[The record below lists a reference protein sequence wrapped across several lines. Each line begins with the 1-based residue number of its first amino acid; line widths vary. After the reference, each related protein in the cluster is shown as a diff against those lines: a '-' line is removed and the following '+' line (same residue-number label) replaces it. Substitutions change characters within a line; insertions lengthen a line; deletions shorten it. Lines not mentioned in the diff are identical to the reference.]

1 MNKVL
6 SCPFSLD
13 DDSTRILWE
22 ITSKCNL
29 KCKHCLYYSSDNHL
43 KKDMSKDE
51 IFKVIEDISTD
62 KTVKAIW
69 LSGGEPLLNPDLL
82 EIISKISS
90 CGIKP
95 SLSTNGTLVSSK
107 EYAMELHRRGV
118 DYVHLSIDGVTAE
131 VHDEFRNVQ
140 GSFEKVMNAVDFLNH
155 AGIVIGVTFMVTEQ
169 SIDSVEKMI
178 ALAIKKNI
186 QVLSFYLVEP
196 IGRGKSVE
204 DANRPQLMLRI
215 NSIIKKA
222 RLTENKNLRIELFRT
237 VESSG
242 QEALKQC
249 KGYNFLTITNSGELG
264 ACPWLIKS
272 NDSIKKV
279 LLTTT
284 PFKQAKKIVQESMKN
299 FLKERSEILRKHC
312 SECKNANC
320 CGKGCPAVSGFDLLD
335 PLCQYIK

>member
-196 IGRGKSVE
+196 IGRGKSFE

-312 SECKNANC
+312 S
-320 CGKGCPAVSGFDLLD
+320 
-335 PLCQYIK
+335 